1 MMGLHSCNNTISV
14 SVIFCALVSYHS
26 FSLLQFNSPWRK
38 KNFQLIQ
45 GGSSY
50 SKYWFTNTGWLNLSS
65 WYSYH
70 LPVSFLAPFL
80 EVGSLPQGQ
89 LNWHTELLWSTG
101 VHCLAGR
108 EGQCPC
114 RGCLKRQGW
123 KLQWFESW
131 FTCCSP
137 AYEARGGHLQE
148 KDGKTAEEVTVTAIW
163 LSMLPHRRSLLNWN
177 ALAFGML

>member
-1 MMGLHSCNNTISV
+1 MMGLHRCNNTISV

-65 WYSYH
+65 WYSFH

-80 EVGSLPQGQ
+80 EVGSLLQGQ
-89 LNWHTELLWSTG
+89 LNWHTELLWSTR
-101 VHCLAGR
+101 VHCLAGW
-108 EGQCPC
+108 EGRCPC
-114 RGCLKRQGW
+114 RVAWRGRAGNFSGLKADSHAVHLPMKPEVATSRKRTGRQL
-123 KLQWFESW
+123 K
-131 FTCCSP
+131 
-137 AYEARGGHLQE
+137 
-148 KDGKTAEEVTVTAIW
+148 K
-163 LSMLPHRRSLLNWN
+163 
-177 ALAFGML
+177 